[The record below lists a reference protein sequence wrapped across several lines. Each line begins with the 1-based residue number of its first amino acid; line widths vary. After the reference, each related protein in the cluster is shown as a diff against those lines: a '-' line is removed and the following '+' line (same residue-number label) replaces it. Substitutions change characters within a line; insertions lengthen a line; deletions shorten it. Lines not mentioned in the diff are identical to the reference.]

1 MKKLWFGFVAI
12 AAALVVLSCA
22 GSPQAA
28 EPEAAPGEYTQE
40 QANTDFQQAYKTYRD
55 RIILDGAKDYTV
67 VSGDTLSRIAV
78 RNYGS
83 ANEYGYFFP
92 LLMIASDV
100 DVPDPDLIEPGM
112 VLTIPDLQK
121 NLDSADA
128 RAAIKAYLLD
138 IAAIYN
144 KKDRA
149 ASALVADHLTSL
161 SNSL

>member
-1 MKKLWFGFVAI
+1 MKKLLFGMAI
-12 AAALVVLSCA
+12 ITAVFALSCA
-22 GSPQAA
+22 GTPAA
-28 EPEAAPGEYTQE
+28 DPESEPEPGEYTQE

-55 RIILDGAKDYTV
+55 RIILDGAKKYTV

-121 NLDSADA
+121 NLDNTDA